1 MKKYSGLTN
10 RGFWPEALQD
20 KTKYY
25 TRPKV
30 VFGFFW
36 RPHLNPLLEKKKVI
50 VNPRTW
56 RYHLKARRKIRWKIN
71 SVMPSVALLAK
82 WSRTMALCWFE
93 WVDTAEKNPNF
104 KSRIMCLRLKSFDWI
119 SDKRSFQSVPIKVPY
134 FSLAQ
139 RKVPPLRG
147 INLWYFYC
155 LKTKENRP
163 FCTPVPKKAL
173 LDSCS
178 RICPPNHSPLPF
190 RRWRNNAHPLA
201 EAVEV
206 QLALAAKRPK
216 KNDSLFAAF
225 EKSPTWKM
233 TGRSWPIRLRRRV
246 QFLQWTRK
254 AFSGDFSWAEVFCAT
269 FFWKKW
275 QR

>member
-1 MKKYSGLTN
+1 MPEILHHLDILEIQQVLTHKN
-10 RGFWPEALQD
+10 LLLIILMIQ
-20 KTKYY
+20 
-25 TRPKV
+25 KV
-30 VFGFFW
+30 KQK
-36 RPHLNPLLEKKKVI
+36 RLNYFL
-50 VNPRTW
+50 
-56 RYHLKARRKIRWKIN
+56 RRDRN
-71 SVMPSVALLAK
+71 L
-82 WSRTMALCWFE
+82 ALCWFE
-93 WVDTAEKNPNF
+93 WVDATEKNPYF

-139 RKVPPLRG
+139 RKVP
-147 INLWYFYC
+147 
-155 LKTKENRP
+155 KENRP
-163 FCTPVPKKAL
+163 FCTPGPKEAL

-233 TGRSWPIRLRRRV
+233 TGRSWPIRLRRIGKELLFDPPQAESSIPSMNAQGIFRRFFV
-246 QFLQWTRK
+246 SRSFLRH
-254 AFSGDFSWAEVFCAT
+254 
-269 FFWKKW
+269 FFLKKVAKIN
-275 QR
+275 QSQQ